1 MKKKVLWVLK
11 DLFHSWLGHMYA
23 INSLTLPNML
33 SRTKKLLTGWVETW
47 HSYIPLSRF
56 CRYFICKCIRAFDTW
71 LFNSVLCHL
80 KYPLI
85 CGWIINGL
93 ISVICSVGITTHGQY
108 MQVCMPYPRDLKD
121 RKNNLFQIQQGT
133 IWVLF
138 LSKCNRLFLF
148 LKDCQ
153 ALLQLAELEW
163 ISAKL
168 STTIPPTSSPFHPST
183 HHEI

>member
-1 MKKKVLWVLK
+1 MVFHLKEKIKLADKYRKLQIFEKESFLWVLK
-11 DLFHSWLGHMYA
+11 DLFHSWMGHMYA
-23 INSLTLPNML
+23 IDSLTLPNML

-71 LFNSVLCHL
+71 LFYSVLCHL

-108 MQVCMPYPRDLKD
+108 MQVCMPYPRDL
-121 RKNNLFQIQQGT
+121 NNSFQVKHCCKAQLLY
-133 IWVLF
+133 VLIEE
-138 LSKCNRLFLF
+138 N
-148 LKDCQ
+148 
-153 ALLQLAELEW
+153 
-163 ISAKL
+163 
-168 STTIPPTSSPFHPST
+168 SS
-183 HHEI
+183 